1 MAHTMTGCVPSFF
14 HIRKAKVSV
23 SVTLSI
29 AALLGVSIALPGS
42 TLSTKKETKQFKRPQ
57 TGQDQFAT
65 RWRSGYLGRGKKK
78 KKDRVRTIKSQ
89 PL

>member
-42 TLSTKKETKQFKRPQ
+42 TLSTKKETQDFKRPQ
-57 TGQDQFAT
+57 SGQDHFAT

-78 KKDRVRTIKSQ
+78 KKIE
-89 PL
+89 